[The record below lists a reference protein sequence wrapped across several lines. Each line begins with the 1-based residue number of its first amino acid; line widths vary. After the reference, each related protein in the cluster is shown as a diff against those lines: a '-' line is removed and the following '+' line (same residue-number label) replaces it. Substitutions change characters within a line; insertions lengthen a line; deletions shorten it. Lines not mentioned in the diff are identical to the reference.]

1 MCIHIRILFIYI
13 NVCIIFII
21 IFFHF
26 KTFERFARYF
36 IVSRVFAQV
45 VNSQL
50 TFEFRFGVVFSQ

>member
-36 IVSRVFAQV
+36 IVSRVFVQV
-45 VNSQL
+45 VII
-50 TFEFRFGVVFSQ
+50 R